1 MESKSI
7 INMGSISRRLKTQ
20 TTALSLFLQSSAS
33 IFIGLMM
40 IYDYSIFF
48 TRAKMIFVL
57 YFTFILVANTIQVLI
72 WLSRDTKQ
80 TSQSQHKILASLI
93 AIVFLR
99 SNIEGIFTMIPLV
112 MVFWTLILGISSFI
126 SFLQYRKEENSY
138 PLLHLLSAILHIG
151 FGIPFMLYVY
161 HHLKTSM
168 NIIGLYLILWGIA
181 LFMDALAQGRS
192 ESTNKYKTRFRIIP
206 PAFITTFVPWSVLNG
221 MNRFFK
227 ENSEGELPLDV
238 TKSEVEANLEIYVHV
253 SKSLNGTAG
262 HVDLYIDG
270 KIICYGAYD
279 KESIKCGGIVGD
291 GVFYEVYDKEEYL
304 KFCQEVKEET
314 VFEYGLALNEEE
326 LEKIRWELSTMKAR
340 ARVWKCKVQRALA
353 ENQEIVEPLA
363 PCCKLALATKTVFYK
378 FNSGRYKHY
387 WILGHNCV
395 RFTDDLLKA
404 SGMNTF
410 LAGIVTPGTYFT
422 FLNDEFVKGNSIVV
436 RRTVHHAIER

>member
-1 MESKSI
+1 
-7 INMGSISRRLKTQ
+7 
-20 TTALSLFLQSSAS
+20 
-33 IFIGLMM
+33 M

-48 TRAKMIFVL
+48 ARAKMIFVL
-57 YFTFILVANTIQVLI
+57 YFSFILIANTIQVLI

-80 TSQSQHKILASLI
+80 TLQGQYKILAALI

-138 PLLHLLSAILHIG
+138 PFRYLLSAILHIG

-161 HHLKTSM
+161 HHLNTSM
-168 NIIGLYLILWGIA
+168 KIIGLYLILMGVT
-181 LFMDALAQGRS
+181 LFMDALAQGKS
-192 ESTNKYKTRFRIIP
+192 EEGKDKYKTRFRFVP
-206 PAFITTFVPWSVLNG
+206 PALITTFIPWSVLNG

-238 TKSEVEANLEIYVHV
+238 VKSDAEANLEIFVHV
-253 SKSLNGTAG
+253 SQSLHGTAG

-291 GVFYEVYDKEEYL
+291 GVFYEVYNKEEYL
-304 KFCQEVKEET
+304 KFCQEVKGET

-326 LEKIRWELSTMKAR
+326 LERIRWELATMKAR
-340 ARVWKCKVQRALA
+340 SHVWKCKVQRAVA
-353 ENQEIVEPLA
+353 ESQEMVESLA

-378 FNSGRYKHY
+378 FNSGRYKYY

-404 SGMNTF
+404 SGMNTI

-422 FLNDEFVKGNSIVV
+422 FLNDEFVKGNSMVV
-436 RRTVHHAIER
+436 RRTVHHAIEQ